1 MKYCVLTSGS
11 KGNCTYIEINN
22 KKYLIDAG
30 TNFLYISNKL
40 KEIDID
46 IKDIEGIFITHCHDD
61 HTSALKRII
70 KVVHPIIYITEKTKK
85 ELKIDLNNYILLE
98 ENNIINNINVKTI
111 KLSHDVADCRGYIFE
126 YNNKSLVYITD
137 TGYINVKYNDYLYNK
152 NAYIIESNHDVEML
166 MNSSRPYFLKMR
178 ILGDEGHISN
188 KDCSYYL
195 KQFVGNETKNI
206 VLAHLS
212 ENNNTQELALEEIS
226 KNNFKC
232 DINIALQ
239 NERTEVFNI

>member
-70 KVVHPIIYITEKTKK
+70 KVVNPIIYITEKTKK
-85 ELKIDLNNYILLE
+85 ELVE
-98 ENNIINNINVKTI
+98 EWENT
-111 KLSHDVADCRGYIFE
+111 
-126 YNNKSLVYITD
+126 
-137 TGYINVKYNDYLYNK
+137 
-152 NAYIIESNHDVEML
+152 
-166 MNSSRPYFLKMR
+166 
-178 ILGDEGHISN
+178 DEGDNLFYFFYYNLYPIVRWSNGLDGNYYDRDKMMVKEEPNTLFLADISF
-188 KDCSYYL
+188 KKEKL
-195 KQFVGNETKNI
+195 QLPKTLRTFIFVNI
-206 VLAHLS
+206 LTS
-212 ENNNTQELALEEIS
+212 
-226 KNNFKC
+226 
-232 DINIALQ
+232 
-239 NERTEVFNI
+239 

>member
-1 MKYCVLTSGS
+1 M
-11 KGNCTYIEINN
+11 
-22 KKYLIDAG
+22 
-30 TNFLYISNKL
+30 
-40 KEIDID
+40 
-46 IKDIEGIFITHCHDD
+46 
-61 HTSALKRII
+61 
-70 KVVHPIIYITEKTKK
+70 
-85 ELKIDLNNYILLE
+85 
-98 ENNIINNINVKTI
+98 
-111 KLSHDVADCRGYIFE
+111 
-126 YNNKSLVYITD
+126 VYITD